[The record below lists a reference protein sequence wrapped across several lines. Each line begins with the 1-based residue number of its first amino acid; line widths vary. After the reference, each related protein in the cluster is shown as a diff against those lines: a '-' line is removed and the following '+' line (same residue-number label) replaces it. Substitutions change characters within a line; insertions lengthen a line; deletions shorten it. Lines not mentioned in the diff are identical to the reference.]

1 MKRSILAGSVTAL
14 FCLGFA
20 TPLLAAPPTATDTV
34 SHPSSVDK
42 NISAAKPA
50 EKCLSDLHAFDSQ
63 MQKDG
68 YWLGSSG
75 YGYGYPMGGA
85 GYGYRHPMMDGRP
98 EATATGYQNVRPGY
112 EVRMLITSAN
122 ILARHGK
129 QQACEDVLAT
139 TRDIYKLYVADL
151 HSSGVRMADVPGWQ
165 RQQLAAA
172 QPITSKNTSF
182 RSDELLGTDVRDPQN
197 EALGSIDDLVM
208 SPQSGKIAYLVIG
221 RGGIFGI
228 GEKYVPVPWE
238 AFKITPNASLL
249 VLNTTKDVLDAAPRV
264 SNDQFAK
271 SGQFDQESQKVDA
284 YWKAHLSDKS
294 TTGSKN

>member
-98 EATATGYQNVRPGY
+98 EATATPLSPQSDRHEFRNSGYQNVRPGY

-208 SPQSGKIAYLVIG
+208 SPQS
-221 RGGIFGI
+221 
-228 GEKYVPVPWE
+228 
-238 AFKITPNASLL
+238 
-249 VLNTTKDVLDAAPRV
+249 V
-264 SNDQFAK
+264 S
-271 SGQFDQESQKVDA
+271 
-284 YWKAHLSDKS
+284 YTHL
-294 TTGSKN
+294 TLPTNREV